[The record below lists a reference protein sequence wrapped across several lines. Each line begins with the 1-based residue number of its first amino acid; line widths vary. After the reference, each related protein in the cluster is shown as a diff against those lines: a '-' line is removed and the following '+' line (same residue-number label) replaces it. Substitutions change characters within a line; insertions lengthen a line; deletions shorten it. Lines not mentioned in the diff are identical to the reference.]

1 MVTVDSDELVLLP
14 LRFQVCFDN
23 FDVPVRRNWAHPS
36 GSALPHLHWG
46 SPLPHLRR
54 DRTHPC
60 HICAGTGLTPATSA
74 LVLGLTSA
82 TSAPGLRQVAM
93 RALLAMHILPSGPEA
108 MVVSDKL
115 RPHMPAGMS
124 SDAARAS
131 ESVRKRSLFSRPLA
145 APPTSTA
152 TTARV
157 DAESL
162 SRFIAERSADRLLCS
177 WLVCGAR
184 LFGGCLSASVLLF
197 RLGVWF
203 SPSALASSA
212 FYRWPALVAS

>member
-1 MVTVDSDELVLLP
+1 MLRQLRRAGSSGLGSP
-14 LRFQVCFDN
+14 LRHGTATSALGLTPATFAQGLGPPRPHLLLD
-23 FDVPVRRNWAHPS
+23 WAHPS
-36 GSALPHLHWG
+36 
-46 SPLPHLRR
+46 
-54 DRTHPC
+54 

-74 LVLGLTSA
+74 LGL
-82 TSAPGLRQVAM
+82 QVVM

-145 APPTSTA
+145 ALPTSTA

-162 SRFIAERSADRLLCS
+162 SRFITECSAGSISLFVWLCG
-177 WLVCGAR
+177 VCGAR
-184 LFGGCLSASVLLF
+184 LFEGKGLPPCRRRCFCFV
-197 RLGVWF
+197 
-203 SPSALASSA
+203 SA
-212 FYRWPALVAS
+212 FGSVRQL